1 MNKQRVLFLCT
12 HNSARSQ
19 MAEGFLRARAGD
31 RFEAQSA
38 GTEQTVVN
46 PLAIRVMAER
56 GIDISGHAS
65 KLLAGLLHEPWD
77 YLITVCDDANER
89 CPFVPGRQQRLH
101 WSFED
106 PSRASG
112 SEENRLATFRRV
124 RDQIE
129 ARLQS
134 WLIETTEVTRAAP
147 PRRPGS
153 CTPGGAGA
161 PRPADRA

>member
-1 MNKQRVLFLCT
+1 VNKQRVLFLCT

-19 MAEGFLRARAGD
+19 MAEGFLRVMAGD
-31 RFEAQSA
+31 RFDAQSA
-38 GTEQTVVN
+38 GTEKTVVN

-56 GIDISGHAS
+56 GVDIGAHTS
-65 KLLAGLLHEPWD
+65 KLFAGLMHEPWD

-89 CPFVPGRQQRLH
+89 CPFVPGTHERLH

-129 ARLQS
+129 ARLAD
-134 WLIETTEVTRAAP
+134 WLETR
-147 PRRPGS
+147 
-153 CTPGGAGA
+153 
-161 PRPADRA
+161 